1 MNTITTTNT
10 NTKSVLA
17 TNFPHE
23 RDKNIEFYSQGHR
36 YEIRTDPRKRYTS
49 VTTLVHS
56 QFPKFDADAIIAKIM
71 RSKGWVPGHK
81 YWGQTAAEIKAL
93 WNSSGAAAAGSG
105 TNLHE
110 QIELFMNDSRF
121 SFVYTHNEL
130 LQEYNIA
137 KKYIED
143 ATATATTTATT
154 TASATATATATAL
167 EWDFF
172 IQFVADHPHL
182 KPYRTEWLIYHE
194 DAKVAGSIDMVYENP
209 DGTLEIYD
217 WKRCKDI
224 IKVNDWNET
233 STNPQLKHIPA
244 TNFWQYSL
252 QLNLY
257 KRILEDKYGKTV
269 TKLCLVR
276 LHPDAIDA
284 TYELLEVPFLLKEI
298 NDLFTEKINLSI
310 K

>member
-1 MNTITTTNT
+1 MSSLANTT
-10 NTKSVLA
+10 TKSVLA

-23 RDKNIEFYSQGHR
+23 RDNNIEFYSQGHR

-49 VTTLVHS
+49 VTTLVHK
-56 QFPKFDADAIIAKIM
+56 QFPKFDADAIIGKIM

-81 YWGQTAAEIKAL
+81 YWGLTAEEIKAL
-93 WNSSGAAAAGSG
+93 WNSNGAAAAGSG

-121 SFVYTHNEL
+121 NFVYTHKEL
-130 LQEYNIA
+130 FQEYNIA
-137 KKYIED
+137 KQYLEETPL
-143 ATATATTTATT
+143 A
-154 TASATATATATAL
+154 TASATATATAS

-172 IQFVADHPHL
+172 IQFIADHPHL

-194 DAKVAGSIDMVYENP
+194 DIKVAGSIDMVYENP

-233 STNPQLKHIPA
+233 ATNPLLKHIPA

-276 LHPDAIDA
+276 LHPDNPEA
-284 TYELLEVPFLLKEI
+284 TYELLEVPFMAAEI
-298 NDLFTEKINLSI
+298 DTILSI
-310 K
+310 KSTL

>member
-1 MNTITTTNT
+1 MNTLTNT
-10 NTKSVLA
+10 ATATATATSVLA
-17 TNFPHE
+17 ANFPHQ
-23 RDKNIEFYSQGHR
+23 RDNNIEFYSQGHR

-49 VTTLVHS
+49 VTTLVHK

-71 RSKGWVPGHK
+71 KSKGWVPGHK
-81 YWGQTAAEIKAL
+81 YWGLTAEEIKAL
-93 WNSSGAAAAGSG
+93 WNANGAAAAGSG

-110 QIELFMNDSRF
+110 QIELFMNDNRF
-121 SFVYTHNEL
+121 NFVYTHKEL
-130 LQEYNIA
+130 LQEYNISKQYLEEMPSVLA
-137 KKYIED
+137 K
-143 ATATATTTATT
+143 
-154 TASATATATATAL
+154 
-167 EWDFF
+167 EWEFF

-194 DAKVAGSIDMVYENP
+194 DVKVAGSIDMVYENP

-217 WKRCKDI
+217 WKRCKEI
-224 IKVNDWNET
+224 IKDNDWNET
-233 STNPQLKHIPA
+233 SINPQLKHLPA

-276 LHPDAIDA
+276 LHPDNPDE
-284 TYELLEVPFLLKEI
+284 TYELLDVPFMTDEI
-298 NDLFTEKINLSI
+298 TSI
-310 K
+310 LEIHK

>member
-1 MNTITTTNT
+1 
-10 NTKSVLA
+10 
-17 TNFPHE
+17 
-23 RDKNIEFYSQGHR
+23 
-36 YEIRTDPRKRYTS
+36 
-49 VTTLVHS
+49 
-56 QFPKFDADAIIAKIM
+56 M

-81 YWGQTAAEIKAL
+81 YWGLTAEEIKAL
-93 WNSSGAAAAGSG
+93 WNSNGAAAAGSG

-121 SFVYTHNEL
+121 NFVYTHKEL
-130 LQEYNIA
+130 FQEYNIA
-137 KKYIED
+137 KQYLEETPL
-143 ATATATTTATT
+143 AL
-154 TASATATATATAL
+154 ATATATATASATASASAR

-172 IQFVADHPHL
+172 IQFIADHPHL

-194 DAKVAGSIDMVYENP
+194 DIKVAGSIDMVYENP

-233 STNPQLKHIPA
+233 ATNPLLKHIPA

-276 LHPDAIDA
+276 LHPDNPEA
-284 TYELLEVPFLLKEI
+284 TYELLEVPFMAAEIDTILSLKST
-298 NDLFTEKINLSI
+298 L
-310 K
+310 